1 MEATKW
7 EEITVNI
14 IALIEKRMSVFME
27 QKRVSEKAQDPKDA
41 GHDFSGTI
49 QHSLKLL
56 LI

>member
-27 QKRVSEKAQDPKDA
+27 QKRVSAKAQDPKMQDTTFQVLFNI
-41 GHDFSGTI
+41 H
-49 QHSLKLL
+49 
-56 LI
+56 

>member
-49 QHSLKLL
+49 
-56 LI
+56 